1 MDLYLARMNDI
12 FEFIE
17 KRTSANKFAIQARG
31 SKRQNM
37 TQKQKNMA

>member
-1 MDLYLARMNDI
+1 MNDF

-17 KRTSANKFAIQARG
+17 KSTSENKFAIQARG

-37 TQKQKNMA
+37 T